1 MPAKSKS
8 QQRLFGIVHAI
19 QKGEVK
25 PGRFSKKIM
34 EMAKRV
40 DPGDAKDFASTK
52 TKGLPE
58 KKASFLDRMFAL
70 GFVSGIRPS
79 CDPSGRGRQCGR
91 GSGAFWRSP

>member
-19 QKGEVK
+19 QKGDVR
-25 PGRFSKKIM
+25 PGKFSKKIR

-40 DPGDAKDFASTK
+40 DPGDAKDFAATK

-58 KKASFLDRMFAL
+58 KKEEKTASYLDRFFVR
-70 GFVSGIRPS
+70 GFLSGI
-79 CDPSGRGRQCGR
+79 G
-91 GSGAFWRSP
+91 FN

>member
-19 QKGEVK
+19 QKGEAR
-25 PGRFSKKIM
+25 PGRFSKKIRD
-34 EMAKRV
+34 MAKRV

-58 KKASFLDRMFAL
+58 KKASYLDRAFAL
-70 GFVSGIRPS
+70 GFIYGMY
-79 CDPSGRGRQCGR
+79 D
-91 GSGAFWRSP
+91 